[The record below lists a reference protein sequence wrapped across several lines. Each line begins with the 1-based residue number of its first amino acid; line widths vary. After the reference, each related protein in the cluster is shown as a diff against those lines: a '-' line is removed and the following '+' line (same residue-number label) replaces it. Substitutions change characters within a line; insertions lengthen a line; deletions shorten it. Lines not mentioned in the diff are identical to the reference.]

1 MSKRNKAAIEADLM
15 ALVMEPTR
23 ELTTEQRAE
32 REQAERMDY
41 EALLLSGDAD
51 ALWLEETFTG

>member
-1 MSKRNKAAIEADLM
+1 MSKRNKAQDEADLM
-15 ALVMEPTR
+15 ALIMAPTR
-23 ELTTEQRAE
+23 ELSTEQRAE

-51 ALWLEETFTG
+51 AMWLEDTFTG